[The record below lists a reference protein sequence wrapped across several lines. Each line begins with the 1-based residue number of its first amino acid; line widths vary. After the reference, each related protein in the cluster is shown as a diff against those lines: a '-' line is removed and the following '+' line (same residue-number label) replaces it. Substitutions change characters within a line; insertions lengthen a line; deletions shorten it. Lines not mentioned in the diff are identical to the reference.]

1 MNYAYIRFFNIQY
14 WYCVIISLFGNHC
27 TYTDL
32 GTVSAV
38 PLAGQAAQA
47 GNVATTTAQAAGPV
61 AHPGF
66 WDWLFGITNAP
77 EASSATAS
85 SAPPGIFGTI
95 LIFIVGTLGFL
106 WALYSVLAYFVSFL
120 LLLLIIV
127 SLAGIFIIRMED
139 EARYGNLS
147 PEAAKLH
154 PRLGRWQAL
163 LDNAMT
169 SDPKR
174 WRESILG
181 ADMLLG
187 ELFTTIGYVGATTDE
202 QIRGVSDDAFANLPA
217 AWEAHRIRNF
227 ISSPSS
233 HFILTQREA
242 FRVMKLYEQVFREF
256 DFI

>member
-32 GTVSAV
+32 GSVS
-38 PLAGQAAQA
+38 GQA
-47 GNVATTTAQAAGPV
+47 GNVATTTAQAVGSAAKPS
-61 AHPGF
+61 F
-66 WDWLFGITNAP
+66 WDWLFGITN
-77 EASSATAS
+77 STATSGGAVS
-85 SAPPGIFGTI
+85 SAPSGVFGTI
-95 LIFIVGTLGFL
+95 LTLIVGTFGFL

-120 LLLLIIV
+120 LLLVIV
-127 SLAGIFIIRMED
+127 SALVGIFIIRVED
-139 EARYGNLS
+139 EARYGNLP
-147 PEAAKLH
+147 PEAEKLH
-154 PRLGRWQAL
+154 PRLGRWQIL
-163 LDNAMT
+163 LDNAM
-169 SDPKR
+169 SADPKR

-181 ADMLLG
+181 ADMILG
-187 ELFTTIGYVGATTDE
+187 ELFTTLGYIGATTDE
-202 QIRGVSDDAFANLPA
+202 QIRHVPDDAFANLPA

-242 FRVMKLYEQVFREF
+242 FRVMKLYEQAFREF